1 MKYKEYEKAVFDW
14 LNEKHEND
22 STFNFSVRQKGSKGA
37 ELDYFIGTEKSN
49 YFGTTF
55 WSIPVAYPGSSSDLI
70 NLLFS
75 KSDGNLFYEFQFT
88 QTRKPHNEQNK
99 LALEFIIGL
108 KSKIKEAFPN
118 FNANKPEQK
127 QEYFRFKSPQPHYT
141 SLEDMFA
148 DLANDIKK
156 LLPIVDAE
164 LVTKQKASPALKGG
178 RISEADFEDMI
189 TRMHRRFTKYSK
201 EESATTAE
209 NEVVIL
215 KDINDDI
222 PLNKI
227 LYGPPG
233 TGKTYK
239 TIEKA
244 IEIVDPSYWAEHW
257 DNRTALKKRFRELLI
272 RDWNNSQ
279 GRVAFCTFHQSY
291 AYEDFVEGI
300 KPKLSNNESGEVS
313 YHIED
318 GVFKRI
324 CQLAKNE
331 QKKVEIREE
340 RIVNLNESDYKNA
353 SFYKLSL
360 GDSTLADDQ
369 IIYEYCIKNNVI
381 AIGFASEID
390 FTGASESEVV
400 KYCVDENLP
409 KYEAQALNYFKNYL
423 KVGNYVLISKGN
435 RYIRALGR
443 VTGEYEYNNKTEIWY
458 NHMREVEWL
467 FTNEEIP
474 IEEIY
479 DRGLSQM
486 SIYKMDESGIKKD
499 FFVNQSAALVEDKGN
514 KTPDNF
520 VLIID
525 EINRGNVSSILGELI
540 TLIETDKRKG
550 GSEELETTL
559 PYSKAPFSVPDN
571 LYIIGTMNT
580 ADRSVEAL
588 DSALRR
594 RFEFEEI
601 APDAKLELLDYEV
614 YGVNVQE
621 VLATINYRIERLLDK
636 DHTIGHSY
644 FIMPSSNSEA
654 DEYSDDDSSLNAEVF
669 VQNAFYSNIIPL
681 LQEYFFGDVA
691 KIGLILGEGFVRD
704 VSSDAEKKG
713 FAVFEYPGIDDFDEI
728 KRYAIKDYRNEE
740 DLEGEDSGF
749 GQALSTMMGK

>member
-14 LNEKHEND
+14 LNEKHEKD
-22 STFNFSVRQKGSKGA
+22 SKFNFSVRQKGSKGA
-37 ELDYFIGTEKSN
+37 ELDYFIGTAKSN

-55 WSIPVAYPGSSSDLI
+55 WSIPVAYPGSSTDLI
-70 NLLFS
+70 NLIFS
-75 KSDGNLFYEFQFT
+75 KSEGNLFYEFQFT
-88 QTRKPHNEQNK
+88 QTRKPHNNQNRF
-99 LALEFIIGL
+99 ALELITGL
-108 KSKIKEAFPN
+108 RPQIKEAFPN

-127 QEYFRFKSPQPHYT
+127 QEYFRFKSPQAYYT
-141 SLEDMFA
+141 SLEEMFA
-148 DLANDIKK
+148 DLDKDIEK

-164 LVTKQKASPALKGG
+164 LAAKQKAAPSFIGS
-178 RISEADFEDMI
+178 RISQADFDDMI
-189 TRMHRRFTKYSK
+189 TRMHLRFAKYSYK
-201 EESATTAE
+201 DSNAEAESITTID
-209 NEVVIL
+209 VS
-215 KDINDDI
+215 DDI

-244 IEIVDPSYWAEHW
+244 IEIIDPSYWAENW

-272 RDWNNSQ
+272 KDWNSSQ
-279 GRVAFCTFHQSY
+279 GRVVFCTFHQSY

-300 KPKLSNNESGEVS
+300 KPKFSDKESGDVT

-340 RIVNLNESDYKNA
+340 RIVNMNESEYKTA
-353 SFYKLSL
+353 LFYKLSL
-360 GDSTLADDQ
+360 GDSTMSDDQ
-369 IIYEYCIKNNVI
+369 MIYDYCIKNNVI
-381 AIGFASEID
+381 AIGFADEID
-390 FTGASESEVV
+390 FTDASESEVNEFC
-400 KYCVDENLP
+400 KDASHTT
-409 KYEAQALNYFKNYL
+409 YEAQVINYFKNYL
-423 KVGNYVLISKGN
+423 KVGNYVVISKGN
-435 RYIRALGR
+435 KYVRALGR
-443 VTGEYEYNNKTEIWY
+443 VMGEYEYKPDSEIRY
-458 NHMREVEWL
+458 PHFRSVEWI
-467 FTNEEIP
+467 FKDEEIP
-474 IEEIY
+474 AEEIY
-479 DRGLSQM
+479 NTGLTQR

-499 FFVNQSAALVEDKGN
+499 FFVNQSATLS
-514 KTPDNF
+514 KTENNTAPDNF

-540 TLIETDKRKG
+540 TLIEKDKRKG
-550 GSEELETTL
+550 GAEELETTL
-559 PYSKAPFSVPDN
+559 PYSKAPFSVPNN

-601 APDAKLELLDYEV
+601 APNALLPLLDYEV
-614 YGVNVQE
+614 YGLNVRDM
-621 VLATINYRIERLLDK
+621 LSTINYRIEMLLDK

-644 FIMPSSNSEA
+644 FILPTSNSKT
-654 DEYSDDDSSLNAEVF
+654 DEDSDDTDSSVNAEAF

-691 KIGLILGEGFVRD
+691 KIGLILGKGFVQE
-704 VSSDAEKKG
+704 VTSDSEKKG
-713 FAVFEYPGIDDFDEI
+713 FAEFEYPGIDDFDEI
-728 KRYAIKDYRNEE
+728 KRYKIIDYRDKEE
-740 DLEGEDSGF
+740 LEGVVSGF
-749 GQALSTMMGK
+749 AQALSTMMGK